1 MGVGAGNARPKWRL
15 VALLMVLAIT
25 LMTSACGKSAQ
36 APPSAAGPAD
46 IGQAD
51 QSSPMSPLSPDQ
63 ARQTQGVEAGAPD
76 SHLIS
81 STTTVA
87 GIERKVIYTS
97 QLSLQVEDLDRFHER
112 LEERLQAL
120 GGYLAQASISGQ
132 ERGRRQGSFSLRV
145 PAAQFEPLLTE
156 IKNLG
161 TVERENRSAN
171 DVTQE
176 YIDLDARL
184 ANLKRQEERLAEILK
199 QARNVNEVLQV
210 EKELGRTRGEIESL
224 SGRLKYLKNQIDFST
239 VNINATETG
248 PAPTQIAAS
257 GWSHMG
263 GKLAGALT
271 QNLTRLLNGL
281 AAALVLFF
289 AALPYLLLAGLVLG
303 AGWYWLRRWLRRSK
317 PEA

>member
-1 MGVGAGNARPKWRL
+1 MGVGTGNAKPKWWLAGLL
-15 VALLMVLAIT
+15 VILMVT
-25 LMTSACGKSAQ
+25 LTASACGKSAQ

-51 QSSPMSPLSPDQ
+51 QSSPTSPLSPDQ
-63 ARQTQGVEAGAPD
+63 VGQTQGVEAGVPG
-76 SHLIS
+76 SRPIS

-87 GIERKVIYTS
+87 GIERKVIYTC
-97 QLSLQVEDLDRFHER
+97 QLSLKVEDLDRFSQR

-145 PAAQFEPLLTE
+145 PAAQFEPLLAE

-161 TVERENRSAN
+161 TIEKESRSAN

-199 QARNVNEVLQV
+199 QAKNVNEVLQV

-239 VNINATETG
+239 INISATETG

-303 AGWYWLRRWLRRSK
+303 AGWYWRRRRLGRSK